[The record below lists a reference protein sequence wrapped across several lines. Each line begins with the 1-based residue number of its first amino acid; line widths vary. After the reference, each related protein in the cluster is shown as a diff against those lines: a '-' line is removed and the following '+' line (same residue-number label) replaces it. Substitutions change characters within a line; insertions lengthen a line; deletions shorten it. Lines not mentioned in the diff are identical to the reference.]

1 MRSRNCRSPRR
12 GAEKKGKPAGADRR
26 AERRVLMRNLS
37 QSEYRND
44 RVVVNTL
51 RAAARVVGLPPKVL
65 ANLPRGELRR
75 LVRRAR
81 GRAEREWHK
90 ASLRLDAVVALQDAM
105 QEGRL

>member
-1 MRSRNCRSPRR
+1 MLQKTA
-12 GAEKKGKPAGADRR
+12 GPAAGDGGP
-26 AERRVLMRNLS
+26 ERRVLMRNLS

-51 RAAARVVGLPPKVL
+51 HAAARALKLTPRALL
-65 ANLPRGELRR
+65 ALPRGELRR

-81 GRAEREWHK
+81 AAAEKEW
-90 ASLRLDAVVALQDAM
+90 DAISRRIDALVAAEDLI